1 MSEKQHRFILNL
13 IDNRGLF
20 EALRILNLTFTELF
34 SLGVGTE
41 YFDRKIKQEF
51 IQDYLKYLGYG
62 IGLSEIDVEPI
73 IYSNN
78 EKELREIVYISA
90 SKVSVEVWDWE
101 TESVEGEFGVSYH
114 NLNDNFIDTIFDI
127 VIELHDNNFDL

>member
-73 IYSNN
+73 MYSNN

-101 TESVEGEFGVSYH
+101 TESVEGEFDVSYH
-114 NLNDNFIDTIFDI
+114 NLNDNFIDIIFDI

>member
-41 YFDRKIKQEF
+41 YFNRKIKQEF

-73 IYSNN
+73 MYSNN

-114 NLNDNFIDTIFDI
+114 NLNDNFIDIIFDI